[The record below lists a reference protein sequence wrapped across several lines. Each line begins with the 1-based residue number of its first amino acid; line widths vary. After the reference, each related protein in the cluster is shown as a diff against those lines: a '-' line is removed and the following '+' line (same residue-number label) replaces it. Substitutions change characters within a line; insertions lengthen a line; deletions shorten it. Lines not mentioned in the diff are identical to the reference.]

1 MPLAMTQEQK
11 DLATQP
17 QLRLRQSQACYRPG
31 MGNDVSPL
39 ETNHLIVAHQRGMTI
54 VPLAG
59 FQNALKLRVVVGVPP
74 ACGPMLLMEVF
85 KGLYLRQQAPSM
97 LQIT

>member
-1 MPLAMTQEQK
+1 
-11 DLATQP
+11 
-17 QLRLRQSQACYRPG
+17 

-39 ETNHLIVAHQRGMTI
+39 ESNHLVIAHQRGMTV

-59 FQNALKLRVVVGVPP
+59 FQNPLELRVVIRAPP
-74 ACGPMLLMEVF
+74 PCGPMLLMEVF

-97 LQIT
+97 LQVT

>member
-1 MPLAMTQEQK
+1 MPCNSASAQNMTK
-11 DLATQP
+11 PGL
-17 QLRLRQSQACYRPG
+17 SPG

-39 ETNHLIVAHQRGMTI
+39 ETNHLVIAAHQRGMTV

-59 FQNALKLRVVVGVPP
+59 FQNALKLGMVIRVPP
-74 ACGPMLLMEVF
+74 PCGPMLLMEVF

-97 LQIT
+97 LQVTLNSLLFHEQA

>member
-1 MPLAMTQEQK
+1 
-11 DLATQP
+11 
-17 QLRLRQSQACYRPG
+17 

-39 ETNHLIVAHQRGMTI
+39 ETNHLVIAHQRGMTV

-74 ACGPMLLMEVF
+74 PCGPMLLMEIF
-85 KGLYLRQQAPSM
+85 KGFYLRQQAPSM
-97 LQIT
+97 LQFTIDQSLVR